1 MRPAYRDLIQNA
13 LYGRSNEI
21 LKLLCE
27 DETAEGILEGVFDF
41 LLPKEG
47 IRKESVRIR
56 RDTGASQFSMYAE
69 TLRKFGQIQDT
80 IFILDGDQRNAE
92 IERKIQDAAKRT
104 VPVLFLPGSA
114 APESWV
120 WDRLKYISDTDIE
133 QLGINRAGLSNAMN
147 QLDALYDSASDTPSE
162 IAKSK
167 FRSLSE
173 DLRRDASEICRIVAR
188 LEADRKESDIQ
199 PLVGELQEILSQW
212 RG

>member
-1 MRPAYRDLIQNA
+1 MIY
-13 LYGRSNEI
+13 SNCSVRTKP
-21 LKLLCE
+21 LKVSWKVS
-27 DETAEGILEGVFDF
+27 IDF

-56 RDTGASQFSMYAE
+56 RDTWASQFSMYAE

-147 QLDALYDSASDTPSE
+147 RLDALYDSASDTPSE

-188 LEADRKESDIQ
+188 LDGPQTEKRATFSPSWVSCKRFEVSG
-199 PLVGELQEILSQW
+199 VGNPALNPAINV
-212 RG
+212 